1 MRERMMKKFKY
12 NINNLDCANCARE
25 VEESL
30 SENED
35 FENVRVNFST
45 SKLTFESDKDFTLS
59 ELNKLVKK
67 VEPDAYLSM
76 INEEV
81 KTKNNLLFLIL
92 GTIVGLFAYFV
103 NLPSTLK
110 YILYGIS
117 YFFLLYRTFINA
129 IKVLVKN
136 KSLNENALIT
146 ISSIGALLLKNVLE
160 GMMVVIL
167 YSIGKILEEKAIN
180 NSRKSIKSL
189 LDIATPYANLV
200 KGNGQVVIRTE
211 EVKVGDILVVK
222 KGEKIP
228 VDGVLI
234 SENSV
239 FDTSMLT
246 GESTPLVLNRDD
258 KVLSGFINM
267 GDMIKIKATS
277 LFENSTVSKI
287 LEMLEEASDKKAKT
301 ETMVNKMSKVYTPIV
316 LILSILIIFA
326 LPLIFNISFSESI
339 YRGLTFLVIS
349 CPCAIAISVPLSY
362 FTAIGSLSKEGVL
375 VKGSNYLDNLC
386 YVKNVIFDK
395 TGTLTNGVFSL
406 NNIIIEDEDI
416 NDKYTE
422 EVIMDILFKGESLSN
437 HPIAKAIMSLCDYEV
452 NTDDVSNF
460 KEEVGKGISFNLN
473 KDLVTI
479 GKVSSEECDKNDLL
493 HMHINKKHI
502 ASILINDDV
511 KENAKKVISD
521 LKDIGIKTYM
531 FTGDK
536 KNAALS
542 VKNKLGVD
550 EVKYEMLPTDK
561 FQCYD
566 EVQKSGTSIF
576 VGDGINDAPTLKRA
590 DIGISMGAIGSDS
603 AIEASDIVLMTDDIS
618 KVPYTIKKSKFTKHI
633 ITENLIFALSVKLI
647 ILVLSALGHANMW
660 LAVFADTGVTL
671 ITILNTLRIIKK

>member
-189 LDIATPYANLV
+189 LDIVTPYANLV

-246 GESTPLVLNRDD
+246 GESTPVILNRDD

-301 ETMVNKMSKVYTPIV
+301 ETMVNKMSKIYTPIV

-386 YVKNVIFDK
+386 NVKNVIFDK

-422 EVIMDILFKGESLSN
+422 EVIMDILFKGESLSS

-479 GKVSSEECDKNDLL
+479 GKVSSEECDKSDLL

-521 LKDIGIKTYM
+521 LKDMGIKTYM

>member
-1 MRERMMKKFKY
+1 MKKFKY

-103 NLPSTLK
+103 NLSSTLK

-189 LDIATPYANLV
+189 LDIVTPYANLV
-200 KGNGQVVIRTE
+200 KDNGQVVIRTE

-246 GESTPLVLNRDD
+246 GESTPVILNRDD

-386 YVKNVIFDK
+386 NVKNVIFDK

-479 GKVSSEECDKNDLL
+479 GKVSSDECDKNDLL
-493 HMHINKKHI
+493 HIHINKKHI

-511 KENAKKVISD
+511 KKNAKKVIND
-521 LKDIGIKTYM
+521 LKNMGIKTYM

-536 KNAALS
+536 KNAAIS

-561 FQCYD
+561 FECYD
-566 EVQKSGTSIF
+566 EVQKSGISVF
-576 VGDGINDAPTLKRA
+576 VGDGINDAPVLTRA
-590 DIGISMGAIGSDS
+590 DVGIAMGGLGSDA
-603 AIEASDIVLMTDDIS
+603 AIEAADVVIMDDKPTKVATAIKIAKQTLTIV
-618 KVPYTIKKSKFTKHI
+618 K
-633 ITENLIFALSVKLI
+633 ENIAFALGIKVLFLI
-647 ILVLSALGHANMW
+647 LGAFGFVTMW
-660 LAVFADTGVTL
+660 GAVFADVGVTL
-671 ITILNTLRIIKK
+671 IAVLNSLRALKIK

>member
-92 GTIVGLFAYFV
+92 GTIVGLFAYFF

-146 ISSIGALLLKNVLE
+146 ISSIGALLLGNVLE

-228 VDGVLI
+228 VDGVLV

-267 GDMIKIKATS
+267 GDMIKIKATN
-277 LFENSTVSKI
+277 LFEDSTVSKI

-386 YVKNVIFDK
+386 NVKNVIFDK

-416 NDKYTE
+416 NDKYNE
-422 EVIMDILFKGESLSN
+422 EVIMDILFKGESLSS

-460 KEEVGKGISFNLN
+460 KEEIGKGISFNLN

-521 LKDIGIKTYM
+521 LKNMGIKTYM

-536 KNAALS
+536 KNAAIS

-561 FQCYD
+561 FECYD
-566 EVQKSGTSIF
+566 EVQKSGISVF

-647 ILVLSALGHANMW
+647 ILVLSTLGHANMW

>member
-1 MRERMMKKFKY
+1 MKKFKY

-67 VEPDAYLSM
+67 VEPDAYLSL

-81 KTKNNLLFLIL
+81 KTKNNLLFLTL

-103 NLPSTLK
+103 DLPSTLK

-146 ISSIGALLLKNVLE
+146 ISSIGALLLGNVLE

-316 LILSILIIFA
+316 LVLSILIIFA

-386 YVKNVIFDK
+386 NVKNVIFDK

-437 HPIAKAIMSLCDYEV
+437 HPIAKAIMSLSDYEV

-521 LKDIGIKTYM
+521 LKDMGIKTYM

-561 FQCYD
+561 FECYD
-566 EVQKSGTSIF
+566 EVQKSGISVF

-647 ILVLSALGHANMW
+647 ILVLSAFGYANMW

>member
-1 MRERMMKKFKY
+1 MKKFKY
-12 NINNLDCANCARE
+12 NINNLDCANCARK

-189 LDIATPYANLV
+189 LDIVTPYANLV

-246 GESTPLVLNRDD
+246 GESTPVILNRDD

-386 YVKNVIFDK
+386 NVKNVIFDK

-416 NDKYTE
+416 NDKYNE
-422 EVIMDILFKGESLSN
+422 EVIMDILFKGESLSS
-437 HPIAKAIMSLCDYEV
+437 HPIAKAIMSLCNYEV

-502 ASILINDDV
+502 ASILINDDI
-511 KENAKKVISD
+511 KDNAKKVISD
-521 LKDIGIKTYM
+521 LKNMGIKTYM

-561 FQCYD
+561 FECYD
-566 EVQKSGTSIF
+566 EVQKSGISVF

>member
-1 MRERMMKKFKY
+1 MKKFKY
-12 NINNLDCANCARE
+12 NINNLDCANCARK

-146 ISSIGALLLKNVLE
+146 ISSIGALFLKNVLE

-189 LDIATPYANLV
+189 LDIVTPYANLV

-246 GESTPLVLNRDD
+246 GESTPVILNRDD

-386 YVKNVIFDK
+386 NVKNVIFDK

-406 NNIIIEDEDI
+406 NNIIIEDKDI

-422 EVIMDILFKGESLSN
+422 EVIMDILFKGESLSS

-521 LKDIGIKTYM
+521 LKDMGIKTYM

-647 ILVLSALGHANMW
+647 ILVLSTLGHANMW

>member
-1 MRERMMKKFKY
+1 MKKFKY

-136 KSLNENALIT
+136 KFLNENALIT

-189 LDIATPYANLV
+189 LDIVTPYANLV

-246 GESTPLVLNRDD
+246 GESTPVILNRDD

-301 ETMVNKMSKVYTPIV
+301 ETMVNKMSKVYTPTV

-386 YVKNVIFDK
+386 NVKNVIFDK
-395 TGTLTNGVFSL
+395 TGTLTNGV
-406 NNIIIEDEDI
+406 
-416 NDKYTE
+416 
-422 EVIMDILFKGESLSN
+422 
-437 HPIAKAIMSLCDYEV
+437 
-452 NTDDVSNF
+452 
-460 KEEVGKGISFNLN
+460 
-473 KDLVTI
+473 
-479 GKVSSEECDKNDLL
+479 
-493 HMHINKKHI
+493 
-502 ASILINDDV
+502 
-511 KENAKKVISD
+511 
-521 LKDIGIKTYM
+521 
-531 FTGDK
+531 
-536 KNAALS
+536 
-542 VKNKLGVD
+542 
-550 EVKYEMLPTDK
+550 
-561 FQCYD
+561 
-566 EVQKSGTSIF
+566 
-576 VGDGINDAPTLKRA
+576 
-590 DIGISMGAIGSDS
+590 
-603 AIEASDIVLMTDDIS
+603 
-618 KVPYTIKKSKFTKHI
+618 
-633 ITENLIFALSVKLI
+633 
-647 ILVLSALGHANMW
+647 
-660 LAVFADTGVTL
+660 
-671 ITILNTLRIIKK
+671 